1 MKITIDYMNKC
12 SYICILNFIMAKTKT
27 NLDADQVIRVAE
39 ILKTIGHPVR
49 LKILEALEDKEPLSV
64 SEIQENI
71 GTDTEQSLLSHHLI
85 KMKDRGILKCEKNG
99 MNVMYRLEDRNI
111 LKIFECM
118 ESCTLFE
125 HKDYRN

>member
-1 MKITIDYMNKC
+1 
-12 SYICILNFIMAKTKT
+12 MAKTKT